1 MAETLMETTM
11 FHTPDSV
18 TEFTLHHEIGKEE
31 IRKLFDTYAYECTI
45 LKSACSILGFVEYK
59 EGTDQAQDVILKYGQ
74 VEDQYDRDR
83 MIPTLKLYPNGNLS
97 NAWDHADDIL
107 KKIDDYQHNGCR
119 AKGVG
124 GYRK

>member
-1 MAETLMETTM
+1 M
-11 FHTPDSV
+11 
-18 TEFTLHHEIGKEE
+18 
-31 IRKLFDTYAYECTI
+31 
-45 LKSACSILGFVEYK
+45 SA
-59 EGTDQAQDVILKYGQ
+59 ILKYGQ